1 MAKRSKSRQ
10 RRNNN
15 KKEPI
20 SKINV
25 VKTTSQ
31 SSSRSKR
38 ARKKQ
43 LERQRKFR
51 RRRIA
56 LIIIVILLVIFIGK
70 MISKAV
76 NTYKVPGYP
85 EFRDEVLESIGN
97 EVFVSNSEG
106 RSLSTAEKVTD
117 FDDLYKTVERNYA
130 VDKENKENFQTFLSS
145 YEDFRKKVYKSKTDQ
160 DYFNLINQY
169 LEILDDNRSF
179 VLEKETYDSLFEYYR
194 NTNDSYKKKVLENPQ
209 AVNRYKRLIGSRNG
223 LNVPMEAKVLNGYI
237 LSITLSDFR
246 ANEFEKDLKKI
257 VDILLSNPPLTTVI
271 LDLSNNKSIDDYY
284 ANKLLEIL
292 LHDNYEKSNTI
303 FYRGNLMADEL
314 ASIKA
319 SENSNYKTANL
330 SNKTDNYKQSLTLID
345 PKDYMAYDEVSVNIK
360 KDQDYSNRNIYV
372 LVNANTCN
380 EAIRLASILKS
391 QGAYI
396 VKNDFDSNVS
406 KNDIIYNMPT
416 NLYTLEHS
424 GLVVSINGSFCKNEE
439 DPYLTYDQRI
449 NSKDPVSSMLGIIN

>member
-10 RRNNN
+10 RRNKN
-15 KKEPI
+15 KKEPL

-25 VKTTSQ
+25 VKSTNQ
-31 SSSRSKR
+31 VSSRDKR

-51 RRRIA
+51 RRRIGL
-56 LIIIVILLVIFIGK
+56 LIILILLVIFIGK
-70 MISKAV
+70 IISKAV

-85 EFRDEVLESIGN
+85 DFRDEVLESIGN

-117 FDDLYKTVERNYA
+117 FDDLYKTVERNFA
-130 VDKENKENFQTFLSS
+130 VDKDNKENFQTFLSS
-145 YEDFRKKVYKSKTDQ
+145 YDDFRKKVYKSKTDQ

-209 AVNRYKRLIGSRNG
+209 AVNRYKRLIGSSNG
-223 LNVPMEAKVLNGYI
+223 LNVAMEAKVLNGYI
-237 LSITLSDFR
+237 LNITLSDFR
-246 ANEFEKDLKKI
+246 ANEFDKDLKKI

-271 LDLSNNKSIDDYY
+271 LDLSNNKSIDAYY

-319 SENSNYKTANL
+319 NESSNYKTANL
-330 SNKTDNYKQSLTLID
+330 ANKADNYKESLTLID

-372 LVNANTCN
+372 LVNSNTCN

-396 VKNDFDSNVS
+396 VKNDFDSKRS

-424 GLVVSINGSFCKNEE
+424 GLVVSINGSYSKNEE
-439 DPYLTYDQRI
+439 DTYLTYDQRI
-449 NSKDPVSSMLGIIN
+449 NSKDPISSMLGIIN

>member
-10 RRNNN
+10 RRNKN
-15 KKEPI
+15 KKEPL

-25 VKTTSQ
+25 VKSTSQ

-51 RRRIA
+51 RRRIG
-56 LIIIVILLVIFIGK
+56 LFIILILLIIFIGRL
-70 MISKAV
+70 ISNAV

-117 FDDLYKTVERNYA
+117 FDDLYKTVERNFA
-130 VDKENKENFQTFLSS
+130 VDKDNKENFQTFLSS
-145 YEDFRKKVYKSKTDQ
+145 YDDFRKKVYKSKTDQ

-209 AVNRYKRLIGSRNG
+209 AVNRYKRLIGSSNG
-223 LNVPMEAKVLNGYI
+223 LNVAMDAKVLNGYI

-246 ANEFEKDLKKI
+246 ANEFDKDLKKI

-330 SNKTDNYKQSLTLID
+330 ANKTDNYKESLTLID

-396 VKNDFDSNVS
+396 VKNDFDSKRS
-406 KNDIIYNMPT
+406 KNDIIYNIPT

-424 GLVVSINGSFCKNEE
+424 GLVVSINGSYNKSE
-439 DPYLTYDQRI
+439 DNTYLTYDQRI
-449 NSKDPVSSMLGIIN
+449 NSKDPIKSMLGIIN